1 MRTRAGAAL
10 AVVVLGA
17 LGTAVATTGAAA
29 AAIGC
34 GSVVKTNVTLRNDIT
49 GCAGDGLVVGAN
61 GIRIDLN
68 GHDVSGL
75 KTPGS
80 VGIRNAGHNGVRIES
95 SRPLGSINEFDIGV
109 LIADAAR
116 NSVVN
121 VLTRSVRFGIRL
133 EHTDAALLAQNDVG
147 FAEVV
152 PSCDPATAPAA
163 IVLSR
168 ITGAIVRDNFAQLSG
183 FGILLR
189 RSDHNVVRG
198 NGAAPD
204 FSDGN
209 VCTGIALFDAD
220 QNTVAGNTAA
230 NNRSGPG
237 QPSDGIFVDAA
248 SSGTVVKENVATLN
262 TDDGIDVNSAGTRI
276 VRNAANSNDDLGI
289 EAVQGVTA
297 SGNTATGNGNP
308 VQCVNVACS

>member
-1 MRTRAGAAL
+1 MRATTGAAL
-10 AVVVLGA
+10 AVVA
-17 LGTAVATTGAAA
+17 LVTAGTALTATASAAPN
-29 AAIGC
+29 IGC
-34 GSVVKTNVTLRNDIT
+34 GSVVRTNVTLRNDIT

-68 GHDVSGL
+68 GHDLSGL

-80 VGIRNAGHNGVRIES
+80 VGVRNAGHNGVRIES
-95 SRPLGSINEFDIGV
+95 SKPFGAINEFDVGV
-109 LIADAAR
+109 LISDAAR
-116 NSVVN
+116 NSVVR

-133 EHTDAALLAQNDVG
+133 EHTDGALLAQNDVG
-147 FAEVV
+147 FAELV
-152 PSCDPATAPAA
+152 PSCDPASAPAA

-168 ITGAIVRDNFAQLSG
+168 SSGAILRDNFAQLSG
-183 FGILLR
+183 FGILLV
-189 RSDHNVVRG
+189 RSHHNIVRG

-248 SSGTVVKENVATLN
+248 SSGTVVKENLATLN
-262 TDDGIDVNSAGTRI
+262 TDDGIDVDSPGTKI

-289 EAVQGVTA
+289 EAVPGTNA

-308 VQCVNVACS
+308 IQCLNVACS